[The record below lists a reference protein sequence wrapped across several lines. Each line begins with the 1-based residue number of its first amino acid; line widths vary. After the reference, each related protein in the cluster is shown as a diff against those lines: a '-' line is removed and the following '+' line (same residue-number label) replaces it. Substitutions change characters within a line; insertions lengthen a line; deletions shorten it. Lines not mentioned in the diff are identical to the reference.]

1 MGRKYYSPL
10 RYPGGKDKI
19 FSFVSSLIEENN
31 LIGINYA
38 EPYAGG
44 AGLALHLLYSEYV
57 GKIYINDLSPAIY
70 AFWRV
75 ILDRSDD
82 FCKWIEDVPVDMTSW
97 HYYKELQSSTD
108 CFDLAKSTFFLNRTN
123 VSGVLKGGVIGGLNQ
138 TGKYKID
145 ARFNK
150 KDLIERIQSI
160 SKMRDR
166 IQLSNMDGIQ
176 FVNCINRRK
185 ENVFINLDPPY
196 YEDGRDLYLNF
207 YNDKDHKS
215 LSKCVERINKYWMV
229 SYDNTEFITNLYRQ
243 YDLIKYRLS
252 SGTSNGM
259 GEEIIILPHFIK
271 FQKSMS
277 ELDLIN

>member
-1 MGRKYYSPL
+1 MGRQYYSPL

-19 FSFVSSLIEENN
+19 FGFVSSLIKENN

-44 AGLALHLLYSEYV
+44 AGLALHLLNSEYV

-70 AFWRV
+70 SFWRA
-75 ILDRSDD
+75 ILDRSEE
-82 FCKWIEDVPVDMTSW
+82 FCKWVETVPVDMKSW
-97 HYYKELQSSTD
+97 YYYKELQSSTD
-108 CFDLAKSTFFLNRTN
+108 SFELAKSTFFLNRTN

-150 KDLIERIQSI
+150 DDLINRIKSVARL
-160 SKMRDR
+160 RDR

-176 FVNCINRRK
+176 FVNKINKRK
-185 ENVFINLDPPY
+185 ESLFINLDPPY
-196 YEDGRDLYLNF
+196 YEDGKDLYLN
-207 YNDKDHKS
+207 YYKEKDHVK
-215 LSKCVERINKYWMV
+215 LSKCVSKINKYWMV
-229 SYDNTEFITNLYRQ
+229 SYDNSEFILKLYQ
-243 YDLIKYRLS
+243 EFNTIKYRLS

-259 GEEIIILPHFIK
+259 GEEVIIVPHTMQ
-271 FQKSMS
+271 FQKSLS
-277 ELDLIN
+277 ELDLID